1 MSPEDIFDFEPARG
15 AGYWSTGSPRNRASS
30 GIL

>member
-1 MSPEDIFDFEPARG
+1 MRPEDTFDFEPARE
-15 AGYWSTGSPRNRASS
+15 AGYWSTGSPRDRASS